1 MADLMLTNLSAPG
14 GLWAIII
21 NWINAS
27 TLNFAWAV
35 ILFTLLIKLVLSP
48 FDFWIKFSTKKS
60 TLIQQKCAPQI
71 AKLQRKYGNNQ
82 QQMQMQ
88 QQAMYKKEGLN
99 MGASC
104 LVMLVNL
111 VVTILVFFS
120 IFTTLKEASAYYAIR
135 QYQELDAAYSNAYNA
150 VYAGY
155 ESEALSGVSGYNALT
170 YNEETASVELKTA
183 VTNAKAQAALNAQND
198 PSVKQA
204 VTEKWAEVKDSW
216 LWITNIWV
224 TDGHADPL
232 PTYEG
237 LAKLA
242 SNASGMFNSNVKEE
256 YVNFVNSVDKDH
268 YAEVTKAV
276 TVNLNGWNGYYI
288 LAVVAGVVTFLS
300 TWVSEKGNKL
310 NRKQEK
316 KTTNQF
322 IKSAEP
328 QTAQSPMAQ
337 SGTMK
342 IMKLVIPVIMI
353 IFVLTSSAAF
363 GIYIVTQSAIGIGI
377 GAVIN
382 LIVNKLTYQKQLEV
396 NEYLDK
402 VKLTADIPLL
412 F

>member
-1 MADLMLTNLSAPG
+1 MADLILTNLSAPG
-14 GLWAIII
+14 GLWMIII
-21 NWINAS
+21 NWINKS

-88 QQAMYKKEGLN
+88 QQAIYKKEGLN

-198 PSVKQA
+198 PSVKEA
-204 VTEKWAEVKDSW
+204 VTNKWAEVKDSW

-232 PTYEG
+232 PTYDA
-237 LAKLA
+237 LSKLA
-242 SNASGMFNSNVKEE
+242 SNASGMFNSGVKEE
-256 YVNFVNSVDKDH
+256 YVNFVNSINKDH
-268 YAEVTKAV
+268 YAEVTKSV
-276 TVNLNGWNGYYI
+276 TANLNGWNGYYI

-402 VKLTADIPLL
+402 VERKALK
-412 F
+412 